1 MGLTLCAQGSEADWD
16 DLWDQFEER
25 RYLSARKWKGGEDPY
40 RLHAFNQRESE
51 RMPSDRAVR
60 DTRHHRFCP
69 HRPPSP
75 GTPGTAGGPQL
86 CWGGLGQGH
95 GEVCPARR
103 HTCPSGLLISF
114 SFFLFNSYASKH
126 RDRMRGNDLRLHR
139 EDPR

>member
-75 GTPGTAGGPQL
+75 GTLGTAGGPQL

-114 SFFLFNSYASKH
+114 FFFLVQFLCIQTQ
-126 RDRMRGNDLRLHR
+126 G
-139 EDPR
+139 